1 MISQRKGIIKSLEDL
16 IVYTDSIEQKHKIL
30 IVGTECSPFSS
41 AGGVSSVIAYL
52 SKEISSL
59 GHDIRVF
66 TPRFGFIDEEKYD
79 LEVVYTGLKVPT
91 GEEATP
97 YLVCNIKKAIM
108 PGTNVTVYFL
118 ENEEY
123 YEKRANV
130 YNYSDD
136 PTRWALLSRGALE
149 FIKTKIFI
157 PDIIHANDW
166 HTGLI
171 SNYLENDYK
180 NDPVLDEIA
189 SVFTIHNLSI
199 QGMYLDHMNTSELD
213 FDDGRSD
220 ISDFFN
226 ERLNK
231 QNFMRRGILY
241 ADIVNTVSHKYAK
254 EVLTP
259 EYGEGLDKLLLELK
273 GKFFGIVN
281 GIDYEEFN
289 PYTDKLLKTNYDV
302 HSLSKRV
309 ENKLALQKEF
319 DLPARKDIL
328 LLGFVGRLDYQK
340 GVDLIINTVK
350 KALQD
355 YDLQFV
361 QVGGGDAGLTR
372 MLEELKSLYPN
383 NVGIHPYFN
392 SSLPRLVFGGC
403 DCILYPS
410 RFEPCG
416 VVQLEAMR
424 YGAVPIVRKVG
435 GLADTVDNFDSTSM
449 EGTGFV
455 FSEFDEFSLYGQII
469 RAVELIKHKKI
480 WKKLQEN
487 AMKKDFSWSYSAKEY
502 IRLYELALTFRS
514 NKHLTLH
521 E

>member
-1 MISQRKGIIKSLEDL
+1 MSIQRKGIIKALEDL
-16 IVYTDSIEQKHKIL
+16 IVDTDSTGKQLKIL

-52 SKEISSL
+52 SKEISNL
-59 GHDIRVF
+59 NHDIRVF

-79 LEVVYTGLKVPT
+79 LKLVYRGLKVPT
-91 GEEATP
+91 GEETTP
-97 YLVCNIKKAIM
+97 YLVCNVKQATM
-108 PGTNVTVYFL
+108 PNTNVTVYFL

-149 FIKTKIFI
+149 FIRTKIFV
-157 PDIIHANDW
+157 PDVIHANDW
-166 HTGLI
+166 HTGII
-171 SNYLENDYK
+171 SNYIENEYK
-180 NDPVLDEIA
+180 KDPVIGDIA
-189 SVFTIHNLSI
+189 SIFTIHNLSI

-213 FDDGRSD
+213 SDDGRSD

-241 ADIVNTVSHKYAK
+241 SDIVNTVSHQYAK

-289 PYTDKLLKTNYDV
+289 PQTDKLLKQNYDV
-302 HSLSKRV
+302 NSLNKRIT
-309 ENKLALQKEF
+309 NKLALQKEF
-319 DLPARKDIL
+319 DLPINKDVIL
-328 LLGFVGRLDYQK
+328 FGFVGRLDYQK
-340 GVDLIINTVK
+340 GVDLIIHTIK

-361 QVGGGDAGLTR
+361 QVGGGDAGLVR
-372 MLEELKSLYPN
+372 MLEDLKNLYPDK
-383 NVGIHPYFN
+383 VGIHPYFN
-392 SSLPRLVFGGC
+392 TSLPRLMFGGS

-424 YGAVPIVRKVG
+424 YGAIPVVRRVG
-435 GLADTVDNFDSTSM
+435 GLADTVDNFNSTTL

-455 FSEFDEFSLYGQII
+455 FSEFDEFSLYGQMI
-469 RAVELIKHKKI
+469 RAIELIKHKRI

-487 AMKKDFSWSYSAKEY
+487 AMKKDFSWAYSAKEY
-502 IRLYELALTFRS
+502 IRLYELALAFRA
-514 NKHLTLH
+514 NKDIFSHK
-521 E
+521 